1 MNIRPVPLFR
11 LVLSMVLVCSAC
23 HPVLAMDGVAGA
35 EFNQSLRSQKKP
47 NVVVIMGD
55 DWSWPHA
62 SIFGNSVVKTPVFDR
77 IAREGVLFENAFSN
91 APSCTPARFAFATG
105 QYHWRLKGADRLGG
119 SLPVDVP
126 VSFRLQ

>member
-1 MNIRPVPLFR
+1 MRFKTVSALQLSLSILVVCLTGIPVFALDDAEVNR
-11 LVLSMVLVCSAC
+11 L
-23 HPVLAMDGVAGA
+23 H
-35 EFNQSLRSQKKP
+35 QSREKT

-62 SIFGNSVVKTPVFDR
+62 SILGNTVVKTPVFDR

-91 APSCTPARFAFATG
+91 APSCTPARFAFLTG

-119 SLPVDVP
+119 SLQADVP
-126 VSFRLQ
+126 VYPDLL